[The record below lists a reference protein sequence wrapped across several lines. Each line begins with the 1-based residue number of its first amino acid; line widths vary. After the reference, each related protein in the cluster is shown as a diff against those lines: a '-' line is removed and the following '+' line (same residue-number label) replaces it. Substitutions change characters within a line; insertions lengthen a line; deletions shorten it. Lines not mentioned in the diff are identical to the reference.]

1 MIVQNKECGNLGD
14 SAGFSLEM
22 VLRSA
27 PSPLRVEGS
36 RPVTK
41 EVVREQRLTFL
52 PVVVHRNKP
61 LSLCGPVQGQNVEQ
75 LAAVLS
81 KLNEG
86 GKHMERNSPCYA
98 S

>member
-1 MIVQNKECGNLGD
+1 MGPVPGCGDERGEKGPGRLSRRWGWMIVQNKECGNLGD

-52 PVVVHRNKP
+52 PRWSSIETSHLACVD
-61 LSLCGPVQGQNVEQ
+61 LCRD
-75 LAAVLS
+75 
-81 KLNEG
+81 K
-86 GKHMERNSPCYA
+86 M
-98 S
+98 